1 MKIQGKEYKIKVT
14 LRAMMIFEQIT
25 GKAFEVKNTM
35 DEMLYFYSILLANNP
50 DCNISFESF
59 INELDDNPK
68 LITEFKDLL
77 LEYTDKMQQ
86 FPSPETD
93 SKKKL

>member
-50 DCNISFESF
+50 DVNISFGIF
-59 INELDDNPK
+59 LDELDENPELVK
-68 LITEFKDLL
+68 EFQEMLL
-77 LEYTDKMQQ
+77 NYSTKVSQ
-86 FPSPETD
+86 FNKEEPD

>member
-25 GKAFEVKNTM
+25 GKPFEIKDTM
-35 DEMLYFYSILLANNP
+35 GEMLYFYSILLANNP
-50 DCNISFESF
+50 DCNISFGIF
-59 INELDDNPK
+59 IDELDENPE
-68 LITEFKDLL
+68 LIAEFKEVLL
-77 LEYTDKMQQ
+77 NYSNKMQQ
-86 FPSPETD
+86 FPKPETD

>member
-25 GKAFEVKNTM
+25 GKPFGIT
-35 DEMLYFYSILLANNP
+35 DTLSEMLYFYSILLANNP

-59 INELDDNPK
+59 INELDEHPE
-68 LITEFKDLL
+68 LITEFKDIL
-77 LEYTDKMQQ
+77 LEYTNKMQQ
-86 FPSPETD
+86 FQSPETD

>member
-50 DCNISFESF
+50 DCNISFGIF
-59 INELDDNPK
+59 LDELDEHPEIIK
-68 LITEFKDLL
+68 EFQELILNYSK
-77 LEYTDKMQQ
+77 KVSQ
-86 FPSPETD
+86 FNKEEPD